1 MKGMFMV
8 NKDLVSVMQD
18 KVCFRGLLMVILM
31 KYIQTIL
38 KFWIWVK
45 KRNFVEVYEEIFEY
59 EGGGVL

>member
-38 KFWIWVK
+38 KF
-45 KRNFVEVYEEIFEY
+45 
-59 EGGGVL
+59 